1 MMSQIAG
8 ALVEWSRA
16 PSNKYR
22 RAIPIANSSAR
33 RHVLM
38 GGYKM
43 TIKKM
48 LILAASAMALVA
60 FAAPAAASAD
70 SWNEEGMFHLTGHL
84 NATVGGTGG
93 PEFTCDVT
101 ATVNLFNSEE
111 TGEAEG
117 EVESATG
124 AGGTAGCHG
133 IFGGGALTCEI
144 SEVFLTGGH
153 ISVDATTGVH
163 VEEASFLDILPGCA
177 ATEKAGA
184 AGDLTG
190 QFSNEDHCIH
200 YADSGDLA
208 TIIGGEVVRG
218 LVDGKL
224 CPTEGNLELH

>member
-1 MMSQIAG
+1 
-8 ALVEWSRA
+8 
-16 PSNKYR
+16 
-22 RAIPIANSSAR
+22 
-33 RHVLM
+33 
-38 GGYKM
+38 M

-48 LILAASAMALVA
+48 LVLAASAMALVA

-70 SWNEEGMFHLTGHL
+70 SWTEEGMFHLTGHL
-84 NATVGGTGG
+84 TFTLGGTGG

-101 ATVNLFNSEE
+101 ATVELSNNEE

-124 AGGTAGCHG
+124 AGGTEGCHG
-133 IFGGGALTCEI
+133 IFGGGALTCSM

-153 ISVDATTGVH
+153 INVDATTGVH
-163 VEEASFLDILPGCA
+163 VEEFSLLYIMPGCA
-177 ATEKAGA
+177 ATERAGW

-190 QFSNEDHCIH
+190 QFSNADHCIH

-208 TIIGGEVVRG
+208 TIIGGNVVPV

-224 CPTEGNLELH
+224 CTTEGSLELH